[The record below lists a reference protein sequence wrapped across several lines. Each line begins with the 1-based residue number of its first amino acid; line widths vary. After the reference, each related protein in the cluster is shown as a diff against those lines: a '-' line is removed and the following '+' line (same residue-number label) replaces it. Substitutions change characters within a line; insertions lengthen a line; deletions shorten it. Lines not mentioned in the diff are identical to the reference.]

1 MTLPYP
7 RARKESTDTES
18 REATPGGV
26 SPGSVSADPRRKGFA
41 SHRTFEEARESV
53 GSKRPPP
60 DRESL
65 TPIRIVAAS
74 PRERG
79 LAFDAFVRLLLETAG
94 YLPTKSRLSL
104 TAGSILLDLRA
115 KEKTTGRPLLAE
127 ARAAR
132 GEVGPEEVRRLF
144 RRFRRERGNVKRL
157 TAWALA
163 PGGFSRAATAWFDH
177 LTDPARSDFRLYG
190 PDRILHLL
198 TRAGHLRDPLDLD
211 GVLRALCTLPL
222 GPRAL
227 LYLQG
232 RLLWLQTALV
242 NKRPAL
248 FFLLTAEGD
257 PLPRGVAEDARR
269 LDPSL
274 RDMKPYDLRLR
285 ERILLRLLSLQPLD
299 AEALAAAETESVTD
313 VLLVLQVLHREGLL
327 SCHRLPRQPR
337 KRDRYAL
344 VPKFP
349 VFLDVARQ
357 FLTGSHRFT
366 FLASPFA
373 SKQIRDGLL
382 GHLQMRF
389 SGRLPEQDLPEA
401 VRLAS
406 ASPAALA
413 YALFEES
420 VPGTPAPAGAALTAE
435 LARRFLRDA
444 EDPRLDAVLTARGIR
459 SVLTRITVKAA
470 AVQEPYFGTAAESL
484 RTLPKPA
491 ATAPGAGIP
500 LPPEVETALELGAAT
515 MHMAEYDHALA
526 YLERAI
532 KDLKDPQSLKTA
544 WNNKGLCCFNKRKY
558 ADAIDCF
565 NQALKHDPTL
575 KQAWFNK
582 AVCLRE
588 VGDSTGA
595 FRCAKRALEIDP
607 NYREARDLI
616 QRFQQPQ
623 AASTLPARR

>member
-1 MTLPYP
+1 MT
-7 RARKESTDTES
+7 R
-18 REATPGGV
+18 V
-26 SPGSVSADPRRKGFA
+26 
-41 SHRTFEEARESV
+41 
-53 GSKRPPP
+53 
-60 DRESL
+60 
-65 TPIRIVAAS
+65 RIIAAS
-74 PRERG
+74 PRERA
-79 LAFDAFVRLLLETAG
+79 LAFDAFTRLLLETTG

-115 KEKTTGRPLLAE
+115 KEKTTGHPLLAE
-127 ARAAR
+127 ARATAR
-132 GEVGPEEVRRLF
+132 EVGPEEIRRLF
-144 RRFRRERGNVKRL
+144 RRFRRERRHVKRL

-163 PGGFSRAATAWFDH
+163 PGGFSRSAMAWFDH

-190 PDRILHLL
+190 PDRILHVLA
-198 TRAGHLRDPLDLD
+198 RGGHLRDPLDMD
-211 GVLRALCTLPL
+211 GVMRAHCTLPL
-222 GPRAL
+222 GPRAV
-227 LYLQG
+227 LYMQG

-248 FFLLTAEGD
+248 LFLLTAEGN
-257 PLPRGVAEDARR
+257 PLPRWIAEDVRR

-274 RDMKPYDLRLR
+274 REMKPYDLLLR
-285 ERILLRLLSLQPLD
+285 EKILLRLLSLQPLD
-299 AEALAAAETESVTD
+299 AETLAAAEKESIPD

-337 KRDRYAL
+337 KSDRYAL

-349 VFLDVARQ
+349 VFLDLARQ
-357 FLTGSHRFT
+357 FLTGPYRFT

-413 YALFEES
+413 YALFEEP
-420 VPGTPAPAGAALTAE
+420 VPGTPAPAGAALTAI

-444 EDPRLDAVLTARGIR
+444 EDPALDAVLAARGIR

-470 AVQEPYFGTAAESL
+470 AVQEPHFGAAAESL
-484 RTLPKPA
+484 RTLPKLAGTA
-491 ATAPGAGIP
+491 ACAGTP
-500 LPPEVETALELGAAT
+500 LRPEVESALELGAAT
-515 MHMAEYDHALA
+515 MHMAEYDHAIA

-558 ADAIDCF
+558 AEAIDCF

-623 AASTLPARR
+623 GASNLPARR